1 MIELMSP
8 AGSYESL
15 AAAIKAGANSVYFGV
30 DKLNMRA
37 RSANFGLK
45 DLTKVA
51 KRCKQNK
58 VKSYL
63 TLNTVMYDDDLKL
76 VQKICQRAK
85 KAGVSAII
93 AADVAVMQYARSI
106 GMEVHLSTQAN
117 VSNIEAVRFFSKFA
131 DVVVLARELTLEQ
144 IRKIVGKI
152 KKEKICG
159 PSGKLVRVEL
169 FIHGALC
176 VSMAGKCYMSLAS
189 HNFSANRGACMQTC
203 RRTYRVIDEEN
214 GKELVIDNKYVMSPK
229 DLCTIRILPQIL
241 DAGVEILKIEGR
253 GRSPEYV
260 FTVTRVYRQAMDSY
274 VRGGYNDY
282 TAEKVNQ
289 WEKELDTVF
298 NRGFWQGGYY
308 LGQKMGEWSGTFGSK
323 ATLEKKYLGKVLNYF
338 GKSKVSEVV
347 LENDNLKVG
356 DKISIVGPTTGVVEV
371 IVSSIWF
378 EDKKVVVAKKGS
390 TVTISV
396 SEKVR
401 KNDKVYLMVE
411 RNS

>member
-1 MIELMSP
+1 MELMSP

-37 RSANFGLK
+37 RSANFQLK

-51 KRCKQNK
+51 KICKPNK

-63 TLNTVMYDDDLKL
+63 TLNTVMYDEDLKL
-76 VQKICQRAK
+76 VQKICDKAK

-131 DVVVLARELTLEQ
+131 DVIVLARELKLEQ
-144 IRKIVGKI
+144 IQKIVDKI

-159 PSGKLVRVEL
+159 PSGKLLRVEL

-176 VSMAGKCYMSLAS
+176 VSIAGKCYMSLAS

-214 GKELVIDNKYVMSPK
+214 GKELVIDNKYVMSPQ

-260 FTVTRVYRQAMDSY
+260 FTVTKVYREAMESY
-274 VRGGYNDY
+274 VRGDY
-282 TAEKVNQ
+282 TAKKVSK
-289 WEKELDTVF
+289 WEKELETVF

-338 GKSKVSEVV
+338 QKSKVMELL
-347 LENDNLKVG
+347 LENDSLKVG
-356 DKISIVGPTTGVVEV
+356 DKVLVIGSTTGVVEV
-371 IVSSIWF
+371 KVEIIWF
-378 EDKKVVVAKKGS
+378 EDKKGMLAKKGS
-390 TVTISV
+390 TVTLSV
-396 SEKVR
+396 PEKVR
-401 KNDKVYLMVE
+401 KNDKAYLMVE
-411 RNS
+411 RNG